1 MKAVRVIIA
10 VLMTLL
16 VIASARYFGPN
27 RSYLVEAAGKGIGLS
42 HKAPRGHSG
51 EGPAVLTLG
60 VDLKGIDE
68 SSLQVELVGQVKNSQ
83 VFGRLSPVKSE
94 PGSEGSMRLYTF
106 EVPHKAPT
114 TRYYYRFEAKV
125 QNGDPLI
132 LQRDDGS
139 PMMVKFKGN
148 VPAWIVITHILAMFG
163 GFFLLIWSAL
173 YAFLPALGKG
183 DAKSAARLG
192 LWAWITMFFGG
203 LPIGFLMN
211 YYAFDVFWEA
221 FPFGKDVTDNK
232 TQIALLLWG
241 IAVLA
246 LYIGKGK
253 KAGLL
258 AIGTAV
264 VVLAI
269 FLIPHSAQI
278 G

>member
-1 MKAVRVIIA
+1 MKALRVVIA

-16 VIASARYFGPN
+16 VIVSARYFGPN
-27 RSYLVEAAGKGIGLS
+27 RSYVVEAAGMGIGLS

-51 EGPAVLTLG
+51 EGPAELDLK
-60 VDLKGIDE
+60 VDLKGIEE
-68 SSLQVELVGQVKNSQ
+68 SGLQVELVGQVKNSQ
-83 VFGRLSPVKSE
+83 GFERFSPVRVE
-94 PGSEGSMRLYTF
+94 PEPEGSMLVYTF

-114 TRYYYRFEAKV
+114 TRYYYRFEARIQK
-125 QNGDPLI
+125 GDPLV
-132 LQRDDGS
+132 LQRDDGN

-148 VPAWIVITHILAMFG
+148 VPAWVVITHILAMFG

-173 YAFLPALGKG
+173 YAFRPAFGKG
-183 DAKSAARLG
+183 DAKPAARLG
-192 LWAWITMFFGG
+192 LWAWITMFLGG

-241 IAVLA
+241 ISVLA

-258 AIGTAV
+258 AIGTAL